1 LQAGS
6 LTIVGTG
13 IQVGAHTTQ
22 EAIAQ
27 IRQADRVLYVM
38 ADQLAQDWL
47 DSLNPN
53 TESLFRFYGSG
64 KSRLETYRQMVDRIL
79 ELVREGLHVCAAFYG
94 HPGVFVNPSHEAVR
108 RARAEGFA
116 ARMLPGISAED
127 CLFADLGVDPGPSGC
142 QSFEATD
149 FLLCRR
155 VFDPTSALV
164 IWQAGCVGD
173 LTFQSQDYNP
183 RGLAVL
189 TEVLLHTYPPDHE
202 VVIYQAAH
210 YLVCD
215 PIIERRPL
223 AELAAR
229 PISAATT
236 LYVAPLSRRLPDVEM
251 AQRLGLEEVLP
262 QLSA

>member
-1 LQAGS
+1 MKAGS

-22 EAIAQ
+22 EAIAH
-27 IRQADRVLYVM
+27 IRRADRVLYVM

-53 TESLFRFYGSG
+53 TESLFRFYGNG
-64 KSRLETYRQMVDRIL
+64 KPRFETYRQMVDRML

-108 RARAEGFA
+108 RAREEGFEA
-116 ARMLPGISAED
+116 QMLPGISAED
-127 CLFADLGVDPGPSGC
+127 CLFADLGIDPGPVGC

-149 FLLCRR
+149 FLLTHRR
-155 VFDPTSALV
+155 FDAGSALV

-173 LTFQSQDYNP
+173 LTFQSQEYSQQ
-183 RGLAVL
+183 GLQVL
-189 TEVLLHTYPPDHE
+189 VDVLLRTYPPEHE

-215 PIIERRPL
+215 PVIERRPL
-223 AELAAR
+223 RELAAK
-229 PISAATT
+229 PINAATT
-236 LYVAPLSRRLPDVEM
+236 LYLKPLEVRAPDPEM
-251 AQRLGLEEVLP
+251 ARLLGLESMLLE
-262 QLSA
+262 ATA